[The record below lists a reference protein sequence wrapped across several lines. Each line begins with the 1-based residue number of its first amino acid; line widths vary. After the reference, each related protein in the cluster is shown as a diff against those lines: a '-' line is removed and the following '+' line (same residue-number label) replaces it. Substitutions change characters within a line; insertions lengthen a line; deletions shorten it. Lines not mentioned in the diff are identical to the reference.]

1 MSMKKKPRGLFTS
14 TASLLLMIGWA
25 GGSAQAQE
33 ASAPDVVCTPTSTDA
48 QCIAERA
55 AVAAAAAEESDGGA
69 IVITGSR
76 LKSSFTSIS
85 PLQVVSA
92 ENARNFGFLDVEDL
106 LRIGTTSVSGVQL
119 GTNITSSAGLVT
131 RNGAG
136 TSAVN
141 LRNIGAD
148 RTLVLL
154 NGVRLGPSGNGGVP
168 SNADVNVVPS
178 IILQS
183 SQTITDGASSV
194 YGSDA
199 VAGVVNLVVDT
210 EYDGIEGRTS
220 HTISQHGG
228 RYQQRYSFKFGKKF
242 DKGGFVFGAE
252 YLNVEPILLNQRDFQ
267 RLPGTDR
274 FCEQSI
280 FVAPAAGVARVPGI
294 TIPADFDQ
302 ARLCNGAQGGSIGLS
317 GVATPGGFQNF
328 AGRAV
333 TAQPGGSITFTS
345 GGVTRTVNGF
355 VGIPLAPNFLTPSN
369 PNQNPAFNSTSRQF
383 REGGSG
389 QDRATITPEQQRIN
403 IYAAGHFELVPH
415 VEIFANV
422 LFSNL
427 ETSNQNA
434 VQQEFTGVPAT
445 NPFNPFGINVQP
457 IVFFNSNGLG
467 RNRTDRTFFRGLAGA
482 KGDFGFL
489 GAGNP
494 FSTWEYEQTFAYTR
508 SVGSQF
514 GRNILEDNL
523 IQSINTARVVNGQV
537 VCGTAIPFDPSGF
550 LTPNA
555 CVPVNLFAPN
565 LLLNGQLTDAEAA
578 YLIGDRS
585 LRTINE
591 QTVINGSVRGELPFL
606 SLPGGKV
613 DTSFGYEWRR
623 DEISGNGDFLTET
636 GGAAGFTQDR
646 DSGGQL
652 SQFDFFGEFG
662 IPLLKDVFLAKT
674 LRIEGGGRFVHSP
687 LFRDTGVWTTRF
699 IYEPVEG
706 LFLRGTAGSSYR
718 TPNANDVF
726 LGGQSG
732 FIGGAN
738 DLCTVPLGTD
748 TRPQLL
754 LDNCRAQ
761 GVDPLTLG
769 ANGTPGIQTLNAGG
783 AGLNSERSFSYTASI
798 GYEPKFL
805 SVFDD
810 YILRFNVS
818 YINYTINGGVAR
830 PGAAQ
835 TIAGCLFSQNLESGL
850 CSRFSRNPAT
860 GFITLVNNT
869 PFNLN
874 QEKSSFIDFNVS
886 FNHSRQVFGETFDF
900 AIFGTATRNFDSSV
914 NTPNFTP
921 GAAPTISNDEE
932 EFFNPR
938 YLVTGNFNASY
949 AKFSFGWN
957 TTFSTSQVNSNLG
970 RAAPATAGVF
980 AGLAPQ
986 DLIPARALH
995 NVFLAYATDYG
1006 RLSFGVQ
1013 NVFDRDP
1020 DLVDATLN
1028 VGATNTTGTNN
1039 SFNGRTFSVNFT
1051 AKF

>member
-1 MSMKKKPRGLFTS
+1 MSVKNNQRGLLTS
-14 TASLLLMIGWA
+14 AASLMLAMGWA
-25 GGSAQAQE
+25 SGAAQAQE
-33 ASAPDVVCTPTSTDA
+33 AGAPDVVCAPTSTDP
-48 QCIAERA
+48 QCVA
-55 AVAAAAAEESDGGA
+55 AREAAAAEAAATDDDA

-76 LKSSFTSIS
+76 LKSSFTSVS

-92 ENARNFGFLDVEDL
+92 ETARAFGFLDVEDI

-141 LRNIGAD
+141 LRNLGAD
-148 RTLVLL
+148 RTLVLI
-154 NGVRLGPSGNGGVP
+154 NGVRLGPSGNGGAP
-168 SNADVNVVPS
+168 SNADVNVVPN
-178 IILQS
+178 IILES
-183 SQTITDGASSV
+183 AQTITDGASSV

-199 VAGVVNLVVDT
+199 VAGVVNLVVQT
-210 EYDGIEGRTS
+210 SYDGIEGRANFG
-220 HTISQHGG
+220 INQHGG
-228 RYQQRYSFKFGKKF
+228 GYSQRYSFKFGKDF
-242 DKGGFVFGAE
+242 DKGGFVFAAE
-252 YLNVEPILLNQRDFQ
+252 YLNVEPILLRQREFQ
-267 RLPGTDR
+267 RLAGTDR

-280 FVAPAAGVARVPGI
+280 FVP
-294 TIPADFDQ
+294 PADGIPRVTAVPAGFTQ
-302 ARLCNGAQGGSIGLS
+302 ARLCNGAQGGAIGLS
-317 GVATPGGFQNF
+317 GVAVPPGFQNF
-328 AGRAV
+328 GGRAV
-333 TAQPGGSITFTS
+333 TVQPGGSVTFTS
-345 GGVTRTVNGF
+345 GGVTRTINGF
-355 VGIPLAPNFLTPSN
+355 TGVPLAPNFLTPSN
-369 PNQNPAFNSTSRQF
+369 PNQNANFNSTSRQF

-389 QDRATITPEQQRIN
+389 QDGAFIAPEQQRIN
-403 IYAAGHFELVPH
+403 VFGAGHYEVIPH
-415 VEIFANV
+415 VEIFGNF

-427 ETSNQNA
+427 ETSNQSA
-434 VQQEFTGVPAT
+434 VQQEFAGVPAT

-467 RNRTDRTFFRGLAGA
+467 SNRTDRTFFRGIAGS

-494 FSTWEYEQTFAYTR
+494 FSSWEFEQSFAYTR
-508 SVGSQF
+508 SVGTQF
-514 GRNILEDNL
+514 GRNIIEDNL
-523 IQSINTARVVNGQV
+523 IQSITTSRVVNGQI
-537 VCGTAIPFDPSGF
+537 VCGPTIAFDPSGF

-565 LLLNGQLTDAEAA
+565 LLLNGQLSAAEANF
-578 YLIGDRS
+578 LIGDRS

-591 QTVINGSVRGELPFL
+591 QAVVNGFVRGEIPYI
-606 SLPGGKV
+606 SLPGGKI
-613 DTSFGYEWRR
+613 DTAFGYEWRR
-623 DEISGNGDFLTET
+623 DEISGNGDFITEN

-646 DSGGQL
+646 DSGGQT

-662 IPLLKDVFLAKT
+662 LPILKDRPFAKE
-674 LRIEGGGRFVHSP
+674 LKIEGGGRFVHSP
-687 LFRDTGVWTTRF
+687 LFKDTGVWTTRL

-718 TPNANDVF
+718 VPNGNDLF

-732 FIGGAN
+732 FIAGAN

-748 TRPQLL
+748 TRPELL
-754 LDNCRAQ
+754 LANCRAQ
-761 GVDPLTLG
+761 GVNPLTLG

-783 AGLNSERSFSYTASI
+783 RDLNPERSFSYTASV

-805 SVFDD
+805 KIFDD
-810 YILRFNVS
+810 YKIRFNVT

-850 CSRFSRNPAT
+850 CSRFTRNPTT
-860 GFITLVNNT
+860 GFIALVNNT

-874 QEKSSFIDFNVS
+874 QEKSSFIDYNVS
-886 FNHSRQVFGETFDF
+886 FNNSQQIFGQTLDWGF
-900 AIFGTATRNFDSSV
+900 FGTATRNFTSNV

-921 GAAPTISNDEE
+921 GAQPVISDDLG

-938 YLVTGNFNASY
+938 YVVTGNFQASF
-949 AKFSFGWN
+949 AKFNFGWN
-957 TTFSTSQVNSNLG
+957 TTFTTSQVNSNLG
-970 RAAPATAGVF
+970 RAVPATAGVF
-980 AGLAPQ
+980 QGLAPL

-995 NVFLAYATDYG
+995 NLTVGYQTDFG

-1013 NVFDRDP
+1013 NIFDKDP
-1020 DLVDATLN
+1020 DLVDASLN
-1028 VGATNTTGTNN
+1028 IGASNTTGTNN
-1039 SFNGRTFSVNFT
+1039 LFTGRVFSINLT
-1051 AKF
+1051 ARF